1 MFRVK
6 HFSTKRS
13 ITKHRKHIFF
23 YRNAF
28 CGVVWLVAYDTFSLK
43 TSKNYLWKRWDD
55 HHKIPFSNNRKTKHN
70 IQPLSYCHFLQQT
83 RSHTTRFNQSRVQ
96 IRQQSLHIYAIK
108 DRRGTCLWQNRGGQI
123 VSQAI
128 LDENKPLS
136 RPIRRWKV
144 TNPHKT
150 DVSQDTKFSLK
161 IAKI

>member
-23 YRNAF
+23 DRNAF
-28 CGVVWLVAYDTFSLK
+28 LRSCMTGCLWHFSAQNVK
-43 TSKNYLWKRWDD
+43 FYLWKRWDD
-55 HHKIPFSNNRKTKHN
+55 HHKIPFSNNRKTKRN
-70 IQPLSYCHFLQQT
+70 VQPLSYCHFLQQT
-83 RSHTTRFNQSRVQ
+83 RPHTTRFDQSRVQ
-96 IRQQSLHIYAIK
+96 IRWQRLHIYAIK
-108 DRRGTCLWQNRGGQI
+108 DRQSACLWQNQGGQI

-128 LDENKPLS
+128 FDENKPLS
-136 RPIRRWKV
+136 RSIWRWKA

-150 DVSQDTKFSLK
+150 DVSQDTKISLK

>member
-13 ITKHRKHIFF
+13 ITKHRKHIFLD
-23 YRNAF
+23 RNAF
-28 CGVVWLVAYDTFSLK
+28 LRGCMTGCLRHFSAQNVK
-43 TSKNYLWKRWDD
+43 IYPQKRWND
-55 HHKIPFSNNRKTKHN
+55 HHKIPFSNNRKTKLN
-70 IQPLSYCHFLQQT
+70 IQPFSCSRFLQQT
-83 RSHTTRFNQSRVQ
+83 RLHTTRFNQSRAQ

-108 DRRGTCLWQNRGGQI
+108 DRRGTCLWQNRDGQI
-123 VSQAI
+123 VPQAI

-150 DVSQDTKFSLK
+150 DVSQDTKISLI

>member
-23 YRNAF
+23 NRNAF
-28 CGVVWLVAYDTFSLK
+28 LRSCMTGCQRHFSAQNVKNNFEKDEMTITKSHFQTIEKQNLFLNRHILPQQLNHNTYQSIQTHK
-43 TSKNYLWKRWDD
+43 TAIDD
-55 HHKIPFSNNRKTKHN
+55 CNRRQVKTKK
-70 IQPLSYCHFLQQT
+70 S
-83 RSHTTRFNQSRVQ
+83 
-96 IRQQSLHIYAIK
+96 
-108 DRRGTCLWQNRGGQI
+108 TCLWQNQGGQI
-123 VSQAI
+123 VSQGI

-136 RPIRRWKV
+136 RPIWRWKA

-150 DVSQDTKFSLK
+150 DVSQDTKISLK